1 VLDRLSSR
9 ANSRR
14 LPLRRCLVRRNQRR
28 WFPYLCPDLYSGFAN
43 LIRGAPCGACPSSWE
58 CHVGACSSPVE
69 RHAGRVPHPWS
80 AMRGRVPHPG
90 SAGALAGPSPFYVTR
105 IGPCPR
111 WHLRRGKSQSTASCE
126 TLPARAPALP
136 GGLTRMA
143 TLGFTTRPTCTAD
156 GSPGPAAGG
165 SQPLSRPPFAF
176 RQPHPWS
183 AMPGAC
189 PSPWERRRPHRPITL
204 PRDAHRPMPP
214 MASAARDISLGL
226 VPWNPRRHSTP
237 RRHTYRATPVDCSY
251 VSCRVRG

>member
-1 VLDRLSSR
+1 MTLVPWNVALVWRIQNPSRISVLDRLSSR
-9 ANSRR
+9 AHGRR
-14 LPLRRCLVRRNQRR
+14 QPLRRCLVRRDQRR
-28 WFPYLCPDLYSGFAN
+28 GVPYLCPDLYSGFAN

-143 TLGFTTRPTCTAD
+143 TLGFTSRPTTMHGGFPTSAQTSVCV
-156 GSPGPAAGG
+156 SPTSPVERHA
-165 SQPLSRPPFAF
+165 
-176 RQPHPWS
+176 
-183 AMPGAC
+183 GAC
-189 PSPWERRRPHRPITL
+189 PSPWERRRPRRPIT
-204 PRDAHRPMPP
+204 P
-214 MASAARDISLGL
+214 
-226 VPWNPRRHSTP
+226 T
-237 RRHTYRATPVDCSY
+237 
-251 VSCRVRG
+251 